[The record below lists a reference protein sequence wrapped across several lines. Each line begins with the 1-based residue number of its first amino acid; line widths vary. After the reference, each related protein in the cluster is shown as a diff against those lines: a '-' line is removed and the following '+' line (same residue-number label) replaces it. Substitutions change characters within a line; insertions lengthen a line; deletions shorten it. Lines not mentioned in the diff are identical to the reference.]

1 MFRCLAQAFRAQAY
15 LGTSRAVDVP
25 VERLT
30 CTEQNLHIVH
40 TIYMGKR
47 GQNRDTEIRFVKRC
61 CTTLD
66 SALRF
71 ALEVRADEKI
81 ENPYPVELTI
91 AKELLEDIL
100 DDEQYWTT
108 ELIPEGDDR
117 LQQYTPITG

>member
-1 MFRCLAQAFRAQAY
+1 
-15 LGTSRAVDVP
+15 
-25 VERLT
+25 
-30 CTEQNLHIVH
+30 
-40 TIYMGKR
+40 MGKR

-71 ALEVRADEKI
+71 ALEVWADEKI